1 MEFRFSDDCYRT
13 GQTYVGSHDLLT
25 FRVNQ
30 RLDGDGSWDYA
41 DYSTNDDYNTIV
53 IYGGSPPLLKKAEFL
68 FRHCFCRW
76 RGVY

>member
-1 MEFRFSDDCYRT
+1 MAEIAASQLRSGAATVEFRFSDDCYRT

-53 IYGGSPPLLKKAEFL
+53 IYGEAPLS
-68 FRHCFCRW
+68 
-76 RGVY
+76 

>member
-1 MEFRFSDDCYRT
+1 M
-13 GQTYVGSHDLLT
+13 GSHDLLT

-53 IYGGSPPLLKKAEFL
+53 IYGEAPLS
-68 FRHCFCRW
+68 
-76 RGVY
+76 